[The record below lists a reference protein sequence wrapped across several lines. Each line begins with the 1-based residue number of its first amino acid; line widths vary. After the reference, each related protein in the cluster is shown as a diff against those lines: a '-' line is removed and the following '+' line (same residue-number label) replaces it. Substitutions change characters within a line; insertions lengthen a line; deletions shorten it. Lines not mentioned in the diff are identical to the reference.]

1 MDLYE
6 ALKSGTSSE
15 ELLNA
20 FNKELDAA
28 KTRIKEEKATAAKEK
43 EREQTL
49 NTSRYAFAYALN
61 DYAKAILNKDEPF
74 EEDEDLFIDNLE
86 EALIE
91 FEKEMKKTFEISNK
105 LDKIFKT
112 EKTKKSVPANRIYT
126 NAKPELRSTDDEV
139 INAFLN
145 SLK

>member
-43 EREQTL
+43 ERERAL

-61 DYAKAILNKDEPF
+61 DYAKAILNRDEPF

-91 FEKEMKKTFEISNK
+91 FEKEMKKTFEFSDK
-105 LDKIFKT
+105 LEKIFKAT
-112 EKTKKSVPANRIYT
+112 EKKEEKKFIPFNNYSANSDDEII
-126 NAKPELRSTDDEV
+126 NSFLRS
-139 INAFLN
+139 
-145 SLK
+145 LK